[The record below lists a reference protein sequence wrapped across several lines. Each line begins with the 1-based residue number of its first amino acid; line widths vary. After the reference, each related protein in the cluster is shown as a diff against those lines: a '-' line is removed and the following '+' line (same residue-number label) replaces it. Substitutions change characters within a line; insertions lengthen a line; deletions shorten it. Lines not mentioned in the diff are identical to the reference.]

1 MPGFLQAHFGNV
13 HCSNIVTACAQ
24 DVGDKK
30 KSRKKVVVGDDEEAE
45 VTDAALM
52 INEEKCLA
60 RLRKSLSPATIANAM
75 VSCHDAHKVLY
86 PVTYGNKS
94 HRTPKHHSCF
104 LLTRV
109 SGVSQYGT
117 ALEYLAD
124 QLKSAAV
131 SKTDQVHSIV
141 PTSQE
146 EWRILFAKW
155 LQQVRAAILVACK
168 CTIKQLGPYL
178 AGTNWQ
184 LM

>member
-1 MPGFLQAHFGNV
+1 MMR
-13 HCSNIVTACAQ
+13 T
-24 DVGDKK
+24 
-30 KSRKKVVVGDDEEAE
+30 KKVF
-45 VTDAALM
+45 
-52 INEEKCLA
+52 
-60 RLRKSLSPATIANAM
+60 
-75 VSCHDAHKVLY
+75 Y